1 MWRGFRSRSVGHPVP
16 ELPEVET
23 TRRGL
28 TPLLTGKRV
37 GKVEVLDSRLR
48 WPVPKDLS
56 TLLKGRTLRTI
67 DRRAKYLLFR
77 FSHGTLIGHLGM
89 SGSMRVCP
97 PSTALRKHDHVRIGF
112 GRGLEFRY
120 HDPRRFGFLLWTTQ
134 PAELHPRLIQ
144 LGPEPLGPD
153 FDGSHLASVAA
164 GRKIAV
170 KPFLMDNQVV
180 VGVGNIY
187 ANEALFRAGI
197 RPSRAAGRIAAARW
211 DRLAVE
217 VREVLTEAIHDGGT
231 TLRDFLHSDGEPGY
245 FEQNLQ
251 VYDREGQP
259 CCKCQGPIR
268 RAVLGQR
275 ASYFCPRCQR

>member
-1 MWRGFRSRSVGHPVP
+1 MP

-28 TPLLTGKRV
+28 APLLTGKRI
-37 GKVEVLDSRLR
+37 GKVEVLNARLR
-48 WPVPKDLS
+48 WPVPANLAS
-56 TLLKGRTLRTI
+56 VLKGRSLRAI

-89 SGSMRVCP
+89 SGSMWVCP
-97 PSTALRKHDHVRIGF
+97 PATNLRKHDHVRIRF
-112 GRGLEFRY
+112 GRDLELRY
-120 HDPRRFGFLLWTTQ
+120 HDPRRFGFLLWTSE
-134 PAELHPRLIQ
+134 PAELHPRLLK

-153 FDGSHLASVAA
+153 FDGGHLARASA

-197 RPSRAAGRIAAARW
+197 RPSRAAGRISAARW
-211 DRLAVE
+211 DRLAAE
-217 VREVLTEAIHDGGT
+217 VRIVLAEAIQDGGT
-231 TLRDFLHSDGEPGY
+231 TLRDFLQSDGEPGY
-245 FEQNLQ
+245 FEQSLQ

-259 CCKCQGPIR
+259 CGKCGGPIR

>member
-1 MWRGFRSRSVGHPVP
+1 MP

-28 TPLLTGKRV
+28 APQLTGKRV
-37 GKVEVLDSRLR
+37 GKVEVLDARLR
-48 WPVPKDLS
+48 WPIPENLAGVLR
-56 TLLKGRTLRTI
+56 GRCLRAI

-89 SGSMRVCP
+89 SGSMRVCAP
-97 PSTALRKHDHVRIGF
+97 ATALRKHDHVRIGF
-112 GRGLEFRY
+112 GRDLEFRY
-120 HDPRRFGFLLWTTQ
+120 HDPRRFGFLLWTEQ
-134 PAELHPRLIQ
+134 PAELHPRLVK

-153 FDGSHLASVAA
+153 FDGGHLARAAA

-217 VREVLTEAIHDGGT
+217 VQAVLAEAIAEGGT
-231 TLRDFLHSDGEPGY
+231 TLRDFENSDGEPGY
-245 FEQNLQ
+245 FVQSLQ

-259 CCKCQGPIR
+259 CSQCSGPIQ

-275 ASYFCPRCQR
+275 ASYYCPRCQR

>member
-1 MWRGFRSRSVGHPVP
+1 MP

-23 TRRGL
+23 TKRGL
-28 TPLLTGKRV
+28 APLLTGKRV
-37 GKVEVLDSRLR
+37 GKVEILDARLR
-48 WPVPKDLS
+48 WPVPTNLGS
-56 TLLKGRTLRTI
+56 LLRGRSLRAI

-89 SGSMRVCP
+89 SGSMRVCQP
-97 PSTALRKHDHVRIGF
+97 NAELRKHDHVRIRF
-112 GRGLEFRY
+112 GSETEFRY
-120 HDPRRFGFLLWTTQ
+120 HDPRRFGFLLWTEQ
-134 PAELHPRLIQ
+134 AAELHPRLID

-153 FDGSHLASVAA
+153 FDGAHLAGAAA

-170 KPFLMDNQVV
+170 KPFLMDNHVV

-211 DRLAVE
+211 DRLAIE
-217 VREVLTEAIHDGGT
+217 VRAVLTEAIEQGGT
-231 TLRDFLHSDGEPGY
+231 TLRDFENSAGEPGY
-245 FEQNLQ
+245 FEQSLA
-251 VYDREGQP
+251 VYDREGRP
-259 CCKCQGPIR
+259 CLRCDTPIR

-275 ASYFCPRCQR
+275 ASYFCPHCQR